1 MMNGLATMV
10 DECREQGVIDPV
22 DVANRIAERLALS
35 ARRSWWR
42 LSPHCLR
49 RACAT
54 CIRVNVWTC
63 PKKVSCSETMSG
75 KVQIIRDAYGKV
87 IGLPSGEWKAIGDCN
102 RLELLDYSAML
113 HGMARQTEA
122 KAQWYERLA
131 ERLPND
137 VVTVREAELD
147 LDKAA

>member
-22 DVANRIAERLALS
+22 DVANRIAERLAAFSKTELVAFIS
-35 ARRSWWR
+35 PLLAESVRNVYSRER
-42 LSPHCLR
+42 LDL
-49 RACAT
+49 
-54 CIRVNVWTC
+54 
-63 PKKVSCSETMSG
+63 PKKVHAAKMSG
-75 KVQIIRDAYGKV
+75 KVQINRDAYGKV

>member
-22 DVANRIAERLALS
+22 DVANRIAERLAAFSKTELVAFIS
-35 ARRSWWR
+35 PLLAESVRNVYSRER
-42 LSPHCLR
+42 LDL
-49 RACAT
+49 
-54 CIRVNVWTC
+54 
-63 PKKVSCSETMSG
+63 PKKVHVAKMSG

>member
-22 DVANRIAERLALS
+22 DVANRIAERLAAFSKTELVAFIS
-35 ARRSWWR
+35 PLLAESVRNVYSRER
-42 LSPHCLR
+42 LDL
-49 RACAT
+49 
-54 CIRVNVWTC
+54 
-63 PKKVSCSETMSG
+63 PKKVHAAKMSG

-87 IGLPSGEWKAIGDCN
+87 IGLPSSEWKAIGDCN